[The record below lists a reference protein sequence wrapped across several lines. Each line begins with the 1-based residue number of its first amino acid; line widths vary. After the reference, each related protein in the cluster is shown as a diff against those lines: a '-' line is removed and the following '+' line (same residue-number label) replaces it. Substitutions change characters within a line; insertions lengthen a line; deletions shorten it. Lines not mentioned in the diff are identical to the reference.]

1 MRDCLISD
9 VTFYQ
14 WRGEDLLLNIHVQT
28 RAKENAITG
37 LHGDRLKLRI
47 NAPPVDN
54 KANQHI
60 INYLANEFNVKQAN
74 IEIKSGLKHRDKQLI
89 IKQPAR
95 LPGWFNDLSDST

>member
-60 INYLANEFNVKQAN
+60 INYLADEFSVKQSD
-74 IEIKSGLKHRDKQLI
+74 IKFISGLKHRDKQLI

>member
-1 MRDCLISD
+1 MK
-9 VTFYQ
+9 FFE
-14 WRGEDLLLNIHVQT
+14 WRGKDLLLNIHVKP

-60 INYLANEFNVKQAN
+60 INYLANEFSVKQS
-74 IEIKSGLKHRDKQLI
+74 EIKLMSGQKHRDKQMR
-89 IKQPAR
+89 IKQPTQ
-95 LPGWFNDLSDST
+95 LPGWFKSLSDGT

>member
-1 MRDCLISD
+1 MK
-9 VTFYQ
+9 FYE
-14 WRGEDLLLNIHVQT
+14 WRGKDLILNIHVQT

-60 INYLANEFNVKQAN
+60 VNYLANEFSVKQSD
-74 IEIKSGLKHRDKQLI
+74 IKLISGLKHRDKQMI
-89 IKQPAR
+89 IKRPTQ
-95 LPGWFNDLSDST
+95 LPDWFNNLSDGT